1 MKLFIS
7 CKFFA
12 ILSMSLILLTGCL
25 IPEKF
30 DATISIAKDGSYK
43 FRYDGTLAYALAL
56 EAVNK
61 NTLAAKDEE
70 GLKKLTEEF
79 KKDKQFTKVEYL
91 GKARYQVVVEKEGK
105 PNEPYYFLSKDSKLI
120 SIIPQ
125 KDGTIAISAV
135 KLDSKSIATLKAIGS
150 KIEGTLSVTLGNGVK
165 VISQNATTEP
175 SFFGLMGAYKWQIK
189 SSDVLPSMVVKIK

>member
-1 MKLFIS
+1 MKLFTS
-7 CKFFA
+7 YKFFA
-12 ILSMSLILLTGCL
+12 ILSMPLILLTGCL

-61 NTLAAKDEE
+61 NALAAKDEE

-79 KKDKQFTKVEYL
+79 TKDKQFTKVEYL

-135 KLDSKSIATLKAIGS
+135 KLDAKSIATLKAIGS

-175 SFFGLMGAYKWQIK
+175 SLFGLMGAYKWQIK
-189 SSDVLPSMVVKIK
+189 SPDVLPSMVVKIK

>member
-1 MKLFIS
+1 M
-7 CKFFA
+7 
-12 ILSMSLILLTGCL
+12 
-25 IPEKF
+25 
-30 DATISIAKDGSYK
+30 
-43 FRYDGTLAYALAL
+43 
-56 EAVNK
+56 
-61 NTLAAKDEE
+61 
-70 GLKKLTEEF
+70 
-79 KKDKQFTKVEYL
+79 
-91 GKARYQVVVEKEGK
+91 VVEKEGK

>member
-1 MKLFIS
+1 
-7 CKFFA
+7 
-12 ILSMSLILLTGCL
+12 MSLILLTGCL

-175 SFFGLMGAYKWQIK
+175 SLFGLMGAYKWQIK